1 MRLDFSVP
9 ETSLG
14 KEWGKSTFCCFC
26 FFMALRNHTVR
37 NHLHFTS
44 CHLSVTEMEE
54 PSPNPLLR
62 LISLDWGVNQ
72 LPINFYQNL
81 SRVTVLFASTDM
93 AFSKHAQLSGV
104 WYPLCSAAERGG
116 EKAQLYS
123 SHFWE
128 MLHFRLERTYLA
140 FNSPNP
146 QHCFLKTF
154 L

>member
-14 KEWGKSTFCCFC
+14 KEWGKSTFCCCFC
-26 FFMALRNHTVR
+26 FFMELRNHTVR

-81 SRVTVLFASTDM
+81 SRVSVLFASTDM
-93 AFSKHAQLSGV
+93 AFSKHAQLRGA

-116 EKAQLYS
+116 KKHNSTQIIFGRCSILDLKGLTWLS
-123 SHFWE
+123 IHQIPSI
-128 MLHFRLERTYLA
+128 A
-140 FNSPNP
+140 F
-146 QHCFLKTF
+146 
-154 L
+154 